1 MELWVGPA
9 IVAAIVSGLINAAG
23 WFVTFRQSRRL
34 EQLRR
39 DERIHDFQ
47 VAIRAEI
54 ASDLLGQT
62 VFDHDELYGAVEAKY
77 RTEAGYSVLVP
88 HLASNVI
95 FEAVVKEIHVLPG
108 DVIEP
113 LVDYQRLRQTIERFA
128 ADLRAPGFA
137 ALPAERQLA
146 MFSDYLKMT
155 GRLQQLARRAL
166 VALDNSLGF
175 STLDGGQ
182 SSQRSAPASVAAA
195 AEQGERNEP

>member
-1 MELWVGPA
+1 MDLWVGPA

-39 DERIHDFQ
+39 DERVHDFQ

-62 VFDHDELYGAVEAKY
+62 VFDHDDVY
-77 RTEAGYSVLVP
+77 RSVAARYASEPGYSVLVP

-108 DVIEP
+108 EVIEP
-113 LVDYQRLRQTIERFA
+113 VVDYQRLRQTIERFA
-128 ADLRAPGFA
+128 SDLRATAFA

-146 MFSDYLKMT
+146 MFGDYLKMT
-155 GRLQQLARRAL
+155 ERLQQLARRAL
-166 VALDNSLGF
+166 VALDNSLG
-175 STLDGGQ
+175 SSSRDGGQ
-182 SSQRSAPASVAAA
+182 SSQPSAPAWAAA
-195 AEQGERNEP
+195 AVERGGRSEP